1 MASRLS
7 SFTHWVQAVAEGAPV
22 QPLTVVV
29 VVMQLANTPL
39 RQEPPTRSLLVKVA
53 NGKHTL
59 SRLHSLEQPHVV
71 MQVLVV
77 APLEWGCLII
87 TKLGPRAAGDQRF
100 SWLLERT
107 TSLVQV
113 VVVAAVTPLQVV
125 QVEEPLGYLESN
137 WEIPVV
143 MAGLKLPAARLEMG
157 RTELPASNT
166 QVVMQ
171 APLQPALQEVKVAAA
186 VAVGTAAA
194 AVATTLVAVV
204 AQVTLHF

>member
-1 MASRLS
+1 
-7 SFTHWVQAVAEGAPV
+7 
-22 QPLTVVV
+22 
-29 VVMQLANTPL
+29 
-39 RQEPPTRSLLVKVA
+39 LLVKVA
-53 NGKHTL
+53 NGKRMP
-59 SRLHSLEQPHVV
+59 SRLHSREQLLDA

-77 APLEWGCLII
+77 APLEWGCLVT

-113 VVVAAVTPLQVV
+113 VVVVAVTPLQVV

-143 MAGLKLPAARLEMG
+143 VAGLKLPAARLEMG
-157 RTELPASNT
+157 RTEHLASNT

-186 VAVGTAAA
+186 VVAGTAAA
-194 AVATTLVAVV
+194 AVATTLVVAV
-204 AQVTLHF
+204 ALVTLLFSQVVPPQQEVE

>member
-1 MASRLS
+1 
-7 SFTHWVQAVAEGAPV
+7 VQVAVAVEAEP
-22 QPLTVVV
+22 QEMVVAV
-29 VVMQLANTPL
+29 ATQLANTQL
-39 RQEPPTRSLLVKVA
+39 LQELLTQSLLVKAA
-53 NGKHTL
+53 NDKHTM

-77 APLEWGCLII
+77 APLEWGCLLT
-87 TKLGPRAAGDQRF
+87 TKLGPQAAGDQRF

-125 QVEEPLGYLESN
+125 QVEEPLGHLESN

-143 MAGLKLPAARLEMG
+143 VAGLKLPAARLEMG

-171 APLQPALQEVKVAAA
+171 APLQPALQAAKVAEAE
-186 VAVGTAAA
+186 AVGTAVVVA
-194 AVATTLVAVV
+194 ATTQVVVAVL
-204 AQVTLHF
+204 VTSLC